1 MPKITRMSDAEQ
13 AKADE
18 LRRTYGAGMLTRE
31 QIGQELGLKHTAT
44 GNWVK
49 DVPLVEVNGRPKYQV
64 SDVARK
70 ICANRVEL

>member
-18 LRRTYGAGMLTRE
+18 LRRTFGAGMLTRE
-31 QIGQELGLKHTAT
+31 QVGQELGLKHAAA
-44 GNWVK
+44 GRWVK
-49 DVPLVEVNGRPKYQV
+49 DVPHVMVNGRPKYQV

-70 ICANRVEL
+70 IIANRVEP